1 MKSIAK
7 EQNEVDV
14 VEETG
19 KFGIKI
25 VIGLAALVGVWGVA
39 CMIGGLAV
47 AGGPVVLAKMFIAS
61 LMV

>member
-14 VEETG
+14 VEEIS
-19 KFGIKI
+19 KFQIKI
-25 VIGLAALVGVWGVA
+25 VIGLIALVGVWGFA
-39 CMIGGLAV
+39 CMFGGLAV
-47 AGGPVVLAKMFIAS
+47 AGGPVALAKMFIAS